1 MAENEFVERE
11 LFRALSEMSAAE
23 YILAIELIGGKREMG
38 VLMEMARELE
48 LGERADFAICLA
60 NGTGWNLPLLRNN
73 ALDELRSE
81 FPVLFK
87 FMEEVACGINVRVQP
102 IFSTN

>member
-1 MAENEFVERE
+1 MENEFVERD
-11 LFRALSEMSAAE
+11 LFRALSAMSAAE

-38 VLMEMARELE
+38 ILIEMARELE
-48 LGERADFAICLA
+48 PIERADFAICLA
-60 NGTGWNLPLLRNN
+60 NGTGFNLPLLRNH

-81 FPVLFK
+81 FPVVFK
-87 FMEEVACGINVRVQP
+87 FMEEVVCGSIVGTKA